1 MFIQTESTSDP
12 EIVRFLPG
20 QPVLPIAG
28 TVEFPDEEA
37 AGRSPLALR
46 LFAVEGVAAVTL
58 EGEAVAVTREAG
70 HDWQIMK
77 PAILGAIME
86 HFTAGDPVIHDAV
99 FEAASAAAGGN
110 SGAGGNGEAE
120 PEPEGDAG
128 EIVATV
134 KELIETRIKPVTAE
148 QGGAVNFHSYKEGV
162 VYLEFEG
169 PAHSLMGP
177 IGNMI
182 RHYVPEIKAVRDHTD
197 AIPKPGLETPAGLAV
212 RRILDD
218 QINPAVAA
226 HGGHI
231 ALVDVQEERVYVRL
245 EGGCQGCGMANVTL
259 KQGIE
264 TALRREVPEI
274 TEVLDVTDHAGGT
287 NPYYA
292 PSGK

>member
-37 AGRSPLALR
+37 AERSPLALR

-70 HDWQIMK
+70 QDWQIMK

-86 HFTAGDPVIHDAV
+86 HYTAGDPVIH
-99 FEAASAAAGGN
+99 EAALDAPAAAADE
-110 SGAGGNGEAE
+110 AGGDSA
-120 PEPEGDAG
+120 PEPEGDNS
-128 EIVATV
+128 EIIATV
-134 KELIETRIKPVTAE
+134 KDLIETRIKPVTAE
-148 QGGAVNFHSYKEGV
+148 QGGAVTFHSYKDGV

-169 PAHSLMGP
+169 PTHGLMGP
-177 IGNMI
+177 IANMI
-182 RHYVPEIKAVRDHTD
+182 RHYVPELKAVRDHTD
-197 AIPKPGLETPAGLAV
+197 AIAKPGLETPAGLAV

-231 ALVDVQEERVYVRL
+231 ALVDVQGERVYVRL

-287 NPYYA
+287 NPYYQ
-292 PSGK
+292 PSQK